1 MNNNIVIVGG
11 GSSGWMTATTLVS
24 QFPDKRITLIE
35 SPLIET
41 VGVGES
47 TVGGIN
53 DWMQLVGINSDDFMR
68 DCDATYKLSIRF
80 DNFYRKNSGFF
91 HYPFGYPFVEGN
103 RAETNDWHL
112 KKMLYPETPVS
123 DYADCMFP
131 NMALVNRNKIT
142 KNKDRILP
150 NFNFLTDTAY
160 QFDATKFGLW
170 LKEKYCL
177 PKGVNHITSEVREVI
192 QNEDGIDYL
201 LLEDGKKVRAD
212 LFIDCTGFKA
222 LLIDKT
228 LNEPFESWEDILPNN
243 SAWATKIPYKD
254 KEKELVTYTK
264 CEAIENGWVWHIP
277 LWSRMGCG
285 YVYSDKFISDDD
297 ALKEF
302 QSHISREDLEFKKL
316 KMRIGFHKRVWVKN
330 VCAIGLSAGF
340 IEPLESTGL
349 MLTHEG
355 LFTLTRVLQRE
366 YCSQWDRDEFSTIC
380 KYDYRRMAE
389 FVSMHF
395 ALSHRDDT
403 EYWRDI
409 QNREWCES
417 MLNLT
422 PTLADGFRTAVFNR
436 HTHFRLWSN
445 ISPFIS
451 GNGGLHC
458 IAAGMHWFPTDKP
471 SLKYH
476 NADRYDSVEKQCI
489 EDVKILDERKKEW
502 ANSVRDCKSHYQF
515 LKGEYN

>member
-1 MNNNIVIVGG
+1 
-11 GSSGWMTATTLVS
+11 
-24 QFPDKRITLIE
+24 
-35 SPLIET
+35 
-41 VGVGES
+41 
-47 TVGGIN
+47 
-53 DWMQLVGINSDDFMR
+53 
-68 DCDATYKLSIRF
+68 
-80 DNFYRKNSGFF
+80 
-91 HYPFGYPFVEGN
+91 
-103 RAETNDWHL
+103 
-112 KKMLYPETPVS
+112 
-123 DYADCMFP
+123 
-131 NMALVNRNKIT
+131 
-142 KNKDRILP
+142 
-150 NFNFLTDTAY
+150 
-160 QFDATKFGLW
+160 
-170 LKEKYCL
+170 
-177 PKGVNHITSEVREVI
+177 
-192 QNEDGIDYL
+192 
-201 LLEDGKKVRAD
+201 
-212 LFIDCTGFKA
+212 
-222 LLIDKT
+222 
-228 LNEPFESWEDILPNN
+228 
-243 SAWATKIPYKD
+243 
-254 KEKELVTYTK
+254 
-264 CEAIENGWVWHIP
+264 
-277 LWSRMGCG
+277 MGCG

-502 ANSVRDCKSHYQF
+502 DNSVRDCKSHYQF
-515 LKGEYN
+515 LNGEYN